1 MIGLLEKRQ
10 TRGITLTTF
19 HSLGVRILR
28 QKIDHLGYLKN
39 FNIYDTNDQLAIIR
53 EALKNYRADKENY
66 DRKII
71 LSKIGFL
78 KNKGISESE
87 YPETSYFDPE
97 APYDLVTEYV
107 YNYYQEKLRFYNA
120 IDFDDILFLT
130 VRLFREHPEL
140 KAEFSDKYKYI
151 MIDEYQDTNS
161 LQFEVV
167 TALTVS
173 HNNICVVGDDDQSI
187 YAFRGADV
195 TNILSFE
202 KQFPGAQV
210 IKLEQNYRST
220 TPIISL
226 ANDVIKKNSE
236 RMEKTYFS
244 TTPSEKK
251 PLL

>member
-1 MIGLLEKRQ
+1 M
-10 TRGITLTTF
+10 
-19 HSLGVRILR
+19 
-28 QKIDHLGYLKN
+28 
-39 FNIYDTNDQLAIIR
+39 
-53 EALKNYRADKENY
+53 
-66 DRKII
+66 
-71 LSKIGFL
+71 
-78 KNKGISESE
+78 
-87 YPETSYFDPE
+87 
-97 APYDLVTEYV
+97 TEYV

-140 KAEFSDKYKYI
+140 KKEFSDKYKYI

-167 TALTVS
+167 TALTTS

-202 KQFPGAQV
+202 KQFPGAKV

-236 RMEKTYFS
+236 RMEKTYF
-244 TTPSEKK
+244 PPPPVIKNRFYGHG
-251 PLL
+251 